1 MRFSAC
7 STRGCKKKWSSS
19 PRHREKKKINHER
32 RGKLARS
39 LHIGWVCKGGFGF
52 GNDPSAGSPTE
63 RIQEPESLNDAL
75 PLLHSANW
83 AFPPRRLQQSS
94 SFEGDRLN
102 LRQQLF
108 SKETS
113 HHPLPYSLC
122 AFCQLGQLGSGLS
135 IVSISQIVTI
145 RRGITSSAAPGRC
158 CPT

>member
-1 MRFSAC
+1 MASGIACLPCNTRLHTSHFSQSKRKGVPRF
-7 STRGCKKKWSSS
+7 TWV
-19 PRHREKKKINHER
+19 
-32 RGKLARS
+32 
-39 LHIGWVCKGGFGF
+39 GWYNFF

-63 RIQEPESLNDAL
+63 RIQKPESSNAL
-75 PLLHSANW
+75 PLLHSANG

-108 SKETS
+108 PRKN

-122 AFCQLGQLGSGLS
+122 AFCQRGQLGSGLS
-135 IVSISQIVTI
+135 IVIISQIVTI
-145 RRGITSSAAPGRC
+145 RRGITSSAALGRC